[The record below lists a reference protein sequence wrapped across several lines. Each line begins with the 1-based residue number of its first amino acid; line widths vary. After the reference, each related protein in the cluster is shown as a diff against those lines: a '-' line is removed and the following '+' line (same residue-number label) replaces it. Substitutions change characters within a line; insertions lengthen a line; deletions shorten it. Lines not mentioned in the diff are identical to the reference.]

1 MAELKLLAKTK
12 ETLKGLG
19 GGKKRTRK
27 ASELIFYTC
36 IVSLPFLQ
44 FLLFYLYVN
53 FDTFVMS
60 FQQYDY
66 TSNKFYGFS
75 LSNYKEVFTSVA
87 SESGVLRYA
96 LKNTLLIWSFQILV
110 GFPISMFV
118 SFYIY
123 KKMPCSKV
131 LINIMMIP
139 SMLSSLVTAL
149 IFKYMAD
156 RLVPHIYSLFT
167 GEKIIGLLANY
178 DTVYWTL
185 MIWTMWGSLTNYLL
199 LAYGTMNGIN
209 ESLVEATAL
218 DGASYLKEFIH
229 VTLPCI
235 YPTIVVWLTES
246 VAGFFTL
253 QIGQFPLF
261 GSSASSDLYTFGY
274 YTYIKLLS
282 RNYGDFAFLSA
293 MGVLMTLIAM
303 PITLLFKRALE
314 KYGPSAD

>member
-1 MAELKLLAKTK
+1 MIGA
-12 ETLKGLG
+12 
-19 GGKKRTRK
+19 
-27 ASELIFYTC
+27 
-36 IVSLPFLQ
+36 
-44 FLLFYLYVN
+44 
-53 FDTFVMS
+53 
-60 FQQYDY
+60 
-66 TSNKFYGFS
+66 
-75 LSNYKEVFTSVA
+75 
-87 SESGVLRYA
+87 
-96 LKNTLLIWSFQILV
+96 
-110 GFPISMFV
+110 
-118 SFYIY
+118 
-123 KKMPCSKV
+123 KV
-131 LINIMMIP
+131 LITIMMLP
-139 SMLSSLVTAL
+139 SMLSTLVTSL

-156 RLVPHIYSLFT
+156 RLIPEIYFMFS
-167 GEKIIGLLANY
+167 GVKIEGLLANP

-185 MIWTMWGSLTNYLL
+185 MIWSMWSSLSNYLL

-218 DGASYLKEFIH
+218 DGASYFTEFIH

-303 PITLLFKRALE
+303 PVTLIVKRMLE